1 MSQKNEKA
9 NQNEGKGRR
18 KKRRKQKQYL
28 FWRIVRIWGACLVIA
43 FIALGVLVIY
53 RAAIPFAQA
62 YLNARKVVNESS
74 VDTFRSEQTSII
86 YDSKDKEM
94 KKLKGD
100 KDVYYLE
107 YNEIPDAA
115 KLALISTEDKHF
127 TTHRGVDLIG
137 ITRAV
142 LSLVLHRGQITM
154 GGSTI
159 TQQLAKLVFLNFDRT
174 YSRKIKEALI
184 ATFLEQKY
192 TKEQILEFYLNNVY
206 FANSYYGI
214 EAAAEGY
221 FDKTSD
227 ELTISQIAFLCAIPN
242 SPSRYDP
249 IENKKNTL
257 ERRDRILNSM
267 YQDGYIDE
275 DQYKASLEEEISLL
289 TRAEART
296 NDYAQTYIIKC
307 AAEALMK
314 KEGFEF
320 QTKFDSEKARKAYD
334 EDYSEMY
341 NTCRAKLNTAGY
353 RIYTSIDTQAQQMLQ
368 DSVATGLAEF
378 TEKTDDGVFKVQG
391 SAVCIDNDTGMVVAI
406 VGGREENQEGYGLN
420 RAYQSYRQPGSSIKP
435 VLVYGPALDK
445 GYVPDSTLDD
455 TRMQGKDSV
464 SNAGYS
470 YSGYISLRYAVQK
483 SSNVATY
490 RLYQKLGSKTCMAY
504 LEKLHFNGL
513 DKKDYKYDT
522 TSLGGFTKGANAV
535 EMAASYATIENDGK
549 YRHPDCI
556 EKITDTEG
564 NEVYNCEKDYGEE
577 KVYTKNG
584 ARMMTD
590 VLESCVSSRR
600 GTASVCRLDVDMPV
614 ACKTGTTTDNVD
626 GWLCGYSP
634 YYTTAVWVGRDV
646 YKPVDNLSG
655 NTYPADVWKNFMDK
669 MHRNLARKEFKKPT
683 EVRENIPD

>member
-522 TSLGGFTKGANAV
+522 TSLGGFTKGVNAV